1 MASIY
6 KRGGKK
12 NKNGCYYITYMA
24 RPGVRRTVKGCRDRA
39 STETLAAKLET
50 DALLRRE
57 GIIDTRDDQCS
68 QAEAIPLV
76 VKDRKRDVVGGHA
89 ADFYRSLI
97 AKGDTVKHA
106 MTRRAHVCR
115 IADLCKAKRISQLTP
130 SKVQAALQAIRG
142 EGLSLQSCNHYLRS
156 IKQFSRWLWRDGR
169 AREHVLVHLAGFNVQ
184 LDRRHDRRALT
195 DQEMVKLIEAA
206 EHGPE
211 LYGISGRD
219 RAMLYRIAVGT
230 GFRRNEIRSLT
241 PESFNLDSA
250 PPSITVEAAY
260 SKRRRRD
267 VQPIRKDLADLLR
280 LWLMW
285 KKPGRPVIETSKWNW
300 HRTSDMIKTDLGA
313 AELKYKDAS
322 GRYADFHSLR
332 HTYITNIGR
341 LPVSM
346 KTHQELA
353 RHCEPSLTM
362 RYTHPQLEDKIRA
375 LEALPPVDPS
385 ANADDAGATDAVA

>member
-12 NKNGCYYITYMA
+12 NKNGCYYITYVA

-39 STETLAAKLET
+39 STETLAAKLER

-57 GIIDTRDDQCS
+57 GIIDTRDDQYS
-68 QAEAIPLV
+68 QAEATPLV
-76 VKDRKRDVVGGHA
+76 IKNRKSDVAGGHA
-89 ADFYRSLI
+89 ADFYGSLI

-130 SKVQAALQAIRG
+130 SKVQAALQALRG
-142 EGLSLQSCNHYLRS
+142 GGLSLQSCNHYLRS

-169 AREHVLVHLAGFNVQ
+169 AREHVLVHLAGFNAR

-195 DQEMVKLIEAA
+195 DEELRKLIGAA
-206 EHGPE
+206 ESGPV
-211 LYGISGRD
+211 LFGFSGCD
-219 RAMLYRIAVGT
+219 RAMLYRIAAGT
-230 GFRRNEIRSLT
+230 GFRRNEIKSLT
-241 PESFNLDSA
+241 PESFDLDSD
-250 PPSITVEAAY
+250 PPTITVEASY

-267 VQPIRKDLADLLR
+267 VQPIRKDLAGLLR
-280 LWLMW
+280 TWLAW
-285 KKPGRPVIETSKWNW
+285 KRPGLPVIDVSKWLW
-300 HRTSDMIKTDLGA
+300 HRTSRMMRKDLDA
-313 AELKYKDAS
+313 AGVEYKDVS

-362 RYTHPQLEDKIRA
+362 RYTHPQLEDKVRA
-375 LEALPPVDPS
+375 LEALPPANHSVD
-385 ANADDAGATDAVA
+385 ADGAEAVDGVA